1 MMFMDMIK
9 FKLRFYAWFTLT
21 GFIAFWGVAAGQG
34 RALSFDEAL
43 QMVLIN
49 NEVMKQAG
57 HHNRQMEEELKSVRM
72 LRMPQVSLNA
82 NYIML
87 SDDITIDMHEIKDA
101 ITPLYGALSQYGV
114 FSGIPNPDPATV
126 GVMPY
131 LPAEISTPLVREQ
144 LATGLQ
150 KVENGNWDKLIQKG
164 QFGTLSAGVQWPLF
178 TGGKINAANRAAQ
191 IRVNEAS
198 FVERQK
204 SAALQ
209 TQLVER
215 YFGLALAYQ
224 AELVREEVFQVM
236 EAHLHDA
243 QKMFDEGMIA
253 RAELLHARVFHAQA
267 DRELK
272 MARRERQIVN
282 EALINTLAL
291 NNAERVVPV
300 TSLFALQQIETID
313 FFKLQA
319 LASNPSLAQVEAKQS
334 LARQGVR
341 AEKSAFMPTV
351 AAFGNYNIANID
363 LSPNVS
369 DYMVGVTLSWKL
381 FGGSSTRHKVSA
393 ARYVE
398 AQVDEVRAK
407 AMRDIDTG
415 IEKYY
420 QEMSMALEQL
430 EQLEIAGEFA
440 DEYQRIRQQAF
451 NEGMATST
459 EVVDASLA
467 VAKVKIDRLQA
478 MYRFNVSLARL
489 LELAGIPEYFSDY
502 QTVASIGR

>member
-144 LATGLQ
+144 LAAGLQ

-204 SAALQ
+204 KCSLADSIGGTLLWTCAG
-209 TQLVER
+209 VSGR
-215 YFGLALAYQ
+215 AGARGGFSGDGGALA
-224 AELVREEVFQVM
+224 RCS
-236 EAHLHDA
+236 
-243 QKMFDEGMIA
+243 K
-253 RAELLHARVFHAQA
+253 
-267 DRELK
+267 
-272 MARRERQIVN
+272 
-282 EALINTLAL
+282 
-291 NNAERVVPV
+291 
-300 TSLFALQQIETID
+300 
-313 FFKLQA
+313 
-319 LASNPSLAQVEAKQS
+319 
-334 LARQGVR
+334 
-341 AEKSAFMPTV
+341 
-351 AAFGNYNIANID
+351 
-363 LSPNVS
+363 NV
-369 DYMVGVTLSWKL
+369 
-381 FGGSSTRHKVSA
+381 
-393 ARYVE
+393 
-398 AQVDEVRAK
+398 
-407 AMRDIDTG
+407 
-415 IEKYY
+415 
-420 QEMSMALEQL
+420 
-430 EQLEIAGEFA
+430 
-440 DEYQRIRQQAF
+440 
-451 NEGMATST
+451 
-459 EVVDASLA
+459 
-467 VAKVKIDRLQA
+467 
-478 MYRFNVSLARL
+478 
-489 LELAGIPEYFSDY
+489 
-502 QTVASIGR
+502 